1 MKEMETNLQILSDLT
16 HHMKYA
22 KYLSEKKRRET
33 YKETVDRNK
42 KMHIS
47 KYPELRELIDEAYE
61 SVYSKKV
68 IPSMRSMQFAG
79 PAIEVNPSRM
89 FNCSYLPIT
98 DIHAFAETMFLLLS
112 GCGVGYSVQRH
123 HVDELPELRKPIKS
137 RRYLIQD
144 SIEGWADSIKV
155 LMKAYFADRS
165 LPLFDYRSI
174 REKGARLIISG
185 GKAPGAEPLKR
196 CLNKIQTIL
205 DSKGNGDKLTPL
217 ESHDI
222 LCLIADAVLAGGI
235 RRSALISL
243 FSIADDEMMKCKTSY
258 DGVIEDHLGEHDG
271 VHNVRVSVWRDEKYC
286 MTKEVFVPQSDY
298 EELKENGKIQWFYF
312 YPERARSNNS
322 IVIARPLITKDLFET
337 KWDVIK
343 TSGSG
348 EPGLYFTNNIE
359 LGSNPCCEISLNPYQ
374 FCNLTSI
381 NVSDAESQEDLNDRA
396 RVAAFMGTLQ
406 ASYTDFHYLRPQWKK
421 QTEKEALLGVSLTGI
436 ASIDESEFDFAE
448 AAYCAVEE
456 NEKVAQLVGVNPAK
470 RITCIKPEGTGS
482 LVLGTSSGIHAWH
495 NEYYVRRLRVGK
507 NEAIYKYLLDTI
519 PEIIEDEVFG
529 DGAVVT
535 IPVKAPHNAKTR
547 TEDVEQFLN
556 RIKYFT
562 NSWIA
567 KGHNGGMNTHNVSA
581 TVSIKEHEWS
591 RVSTW
596 LWNNQDS
603 FNGLSFLPYDT
614 GTYVQAPFEDITEPE
629 YQKFSSHIRNIN
641 LEDVFEDQDNTNLQ
655 GELACSGGACEI

>member
-1 MKEMETNLQILSDLT
+1 MEKNLEILSDLT

-22 KYLSEKKRRET
+22 KYQPEKNRRET

-42 KMHIS
+42 QMHIDR
-47 KYPELRELIDEAYE
+47 YPEIRELIDDTYE

-79 PAIEVNPSRM
+79 MAIEVNPARM

-98 DIHAFAETMFLLLS
+98 DIEAFSETMFLLLS

-123 HVDELPELRKPIKS
+123 HIEKLPEVRKPIKS

-155 LMKAYFADRS
+155 LLKAYFANRS

-196 CLNKIQTIL
+196 CLNKMQTIL
-205 DSKGNGDKLTPL
+205 DSKTDGEKLTPL
-217 ESHDI
+217 ECHDI
-222 LCLIADAVLAGGI
+222 LCQIADAVLAGGI

-243 FSIADDEMMKCKTSY
+243 FSIADDEMMKCKTAY

-271 VHNVRVSVWRDEKYC
+271 VHNLRVSIWRDDKYY
-286 MTKEVFVPQSDY
+286 MTKEVFLPQNDYSD
-298 EELKENGKIQWFYF
+298 LKDNGKIQWYHF

-322 IVIARPLITKDLFET
+322 IVVARPLITKDLFET

-343 TSGSG
+343 QSGSG

-381 NVSDAESQEDLNDRA
+381 NVANVESQEDLNDRA
-396 RVAAFMGTLQ
+396 RKAAFLGTLQ

-436 ASIDESEFDFAE
+436 ASIDESEFDFVE
-448 AAYCAVEE
+448 ASKCAVDE
-456 NEKVAQLVGVNPAK
+456 NKRVAELLEINPAK
-470 RITCIKPEGTGS
+470 RVTCVKPEGTGS
-482 LVLGTSSGIHAWH
+482 LVLGTSSGVHAWH
-495 NEYYVRRLRVGK
+495 NHYYKRRLRVGK
-507 NEAIYKYLLDTI
+507 NEAIYKYLLDEV
-519 PEIIEDEVFG
+519 PEILEDEVFG
-529 DGAVVT
+529 DGAVIT
-535 IPVKAPHNAKTR
+535 IPVKAPDSAKIR
-547 TEDVEQFLN
+547 TEDVTQFLE
-556 RIKYFT
+556 RVKYFT
-562 NSWIA
+562 NSWV
-567 KGHNGGMNTHNVSA
+567 KSGHNGGMNTHNVSA
-581 TVSIKEHEWS
+581 TVSIKPEDWGK
-591 RVSTW
+591 VSLW
-596 LWNNQDS
+596 LWENQDS

-614 GTYVQAPFEDITEPE
+614 GTYVQAPFEDIDEDE
-629 YQKFSSHIRNIN
+629 YVRFSKHIKRIN
-641 LEDVFEDQDNTNLQ
+641 LEEVLELEDNTNLQ
-655 GELACSGGACEI
+655 GELACAGGACEI

>member
-1 MKEMETNLQILSDLT
+1 MEKNLEILSDLT

-22 KYLSEKKRRET
+22 KYQPEKNRRET

-42 KMHIS
+42 QMHIDR
-47 KYPELRELIDEAYE
+47 YPEIRELIDDTYE

-79 PAIEVNPSRM
+79 MAIEVNPARM

-98 DIHAFAETMFLLLS
+98 DIEAFSETMFLLLS

-123 HVDELPELRKPIKS
+123 HIEKLPEVRKPIKS

-155 LMKAYFADRS
+155 LLKAYFANRS

-196 CLNKIQTIL
+196 CLNKMQTIL
-205 DSKGNGDKLTPL
+205 DSKTDGEKLTPL
-217 ESHDI
+217 ECHDI
-222 LCLIADAVLAGGI
+222 LCQIADAVLAGGI

-243 FSIADDEMMKCKTSY
+243 FSIADDEMMKCKTAY

-271 VHNVRVSVWRDEKYC
+271 VHNLRVSIWRDDKYY
-286 MTKEVFVPQSDY
+286 MTKEVFLPQNDYSD
-298 EELKENGKIQWFYF
+298 LKDNGKIQWYHF

-322 IVIARPLITKDLFET
+322 IVVARPLITKDLFET

-343 TSGSG
+343 QSGSG

-381 NVSDAESQEDLNDRA
+381 NVANVKSQEDLNDRA
-396 RVAAFMGTLQ
+396 RKAAFLGTLQ

-436 ASIDESEFDFAE
+436 ASIDESEFDFVE
-448 AAYCAVEE
+448 ASKCAVDE
-456 NEKVAQLVGVNPAK
+456 NKRVAELLEINPAK
-470 RITCIKPEGTGS
+470 RVTCVKPEGTGS
-482 LVLGTSSGIHAWH
+482 LVLGTSSGVHAWH
-495 NEYYVRRLRVGK
+495 NHFYKRRLRVGK
-507 NEAIYKYLLDTI
+507 NEAIYKYLLDEV
-519 PEIIEDEVFG
+519 PEILEDEVFG
-529 DGAVVT
+529 DGAVIT
-535 IPVKAPHNAKTR
+535 IPVKAPDSAKIR
-547 TEDVEQFLN
+547 TEDVTQFLE
-556 RIKYFT
+556 RVKYFT
-562 NSWIA
+562 NSWV
-567 KGHNGGMNTHNVSA
+567 KSGHNGGMNTHNVSA
-581 TVSIKEHEWS
+581 TVSIKPEDWGK
-591 RVSTW
+591 VSLW
-596 LWNNQDS
+596 LWENQDS

-614 GTYVQAPFEDITEPE
+614 GTYVQAPFEDIDEDE
-629 YQKFSSHIRNIN
+629 YVRFSKHIKRIN
-641 LEDVFEDQDNTNLQ
+641 LEEVLELEDNTNLQ
-655 GELACSGGACEI
+655 GELACAGGACEI

>member
-1 MKEMETNLQILSDLT
+1 MDKNLEFLSDLT

-22 KYLSEKKRRET
+22 KYLPEKQRRET

-42 KMHIS
+42 QMHINR
-47 KYPELRELIDEAYE
+47 YPELRELINNAYE
-61 SVYSKKV
+61 SVYTKKV

-79 PAIEVNPSRM
+79 MAIEVNPSRM
-89 FNCSYLPIT
+89 FNCSYLPVT
-98 DIHAFAETMFLLLS
+98 DIMAFSETMFLLLS

-123 HVDELPELRKPIKS
+123 HVEELPEVRKPIKS
-137 RRYLIQD
+137 RRYLVQD

-155 LMKAYFADRS
+155 LLKAYFANRS

-185 GKAPGAEPLKR
+185 GRAPGGEPLKR

-205 DSKGNGDKLTPL
+205 DSKDDGDKLTPL
-217 ESHDI
+217 ECHDI

-243 FSIADDEMMKCKTSY
+243 FSIADEEMMKCKTTY
-258 DGVIEDHLGEHDG
+258 DGVVEDHLGEHDG
-271 VHNVRVSVWRDEKYC
+271 VHNVRVSAWRDEKYC
-286 MTKEVFVPQSDY
+286 MTKEVFLPQNDY
-298 EELKENGKIQWFYF
+298 EELKENGKIQWYYF

-381 NVSDAESQEDLNDRA
+381 NVANIESQEDLNDRA
-396 RVAAFMGTLQ
+396 RVAAFIGTLQ

-436 ASIDESEFDFAE
+436 ASIDESEFDFIE
-448 AAYCAVEE
+448 AAQCAVKE
-456 NEKVAQLVGVNPAK
+456 NKVLAGLLDINPAK
-470 RITCIKPEGTGS
+470 RVTCIKPEGTGS
-482 LVLGTSSGIHAWH
+482 LVLGTSSGVHAWH
-495 NEYYVRRLRVGK
+495 NHYYKRRLRVGK
-507 NEAIYKYLLDTI
+507 NEAIYKYLLDQV
-519 PEIIEDEVFG
+519 PEILEDEVFG
-529 DGAVVT
+529 DGAVIT
-535 IPVKAPHNAKTR
+535 IPVKAPDSAKIR
-547 TEDVEQFLN
+547 TEDVTQFLE

-562 NSWIA
+562 NSWV
-567 KGHNGGMNTHNVSA
+567 KSGHKGGMNTHNVSA
-581 TVSIKEHEWS
+581 TVSIKPNEWNS
-591 RVSTW
+591 VSLW
-596 LWNNQDS
+596 LWDNQDS

-614 GTYVQAPFEDITEPE
+614 GTYVQAPFEDIDQEE
-629 YQKFSSHIRNIN
+629 FEQFSKHITSIN
-641 LEDVFEDQDNTNLQ
+641 LEKVKEIEDNTDLQ
-655 GELACSGGACEI
+655 GELACSGGSCEIY

>member
-1 MKEMETNLQILSDLT
+1 MEKNLEILSDLT

-22 KYLSEKKRRET
+22 KYQPEKNRRET

-42 KMHIS
+42 QMHIDR
-47 KYPELRELIDEAYE
+47 YPEMKDLIDDTYE

-79 PAIEVNPSRM
+79 MAIEVNPARM

-98 DIHAFAETMFLLLS
+98 DIEAFSETMFLLLS

-123 HVDELPELRKPIKS
+123 HIEKLPEVRKPIKS

-155 LMKAYFADRS
+155 LLKAYFANRS

-174 REKGARLIISG
+174 GEKGARLIISG

-196 CLNKIQTIL
+196 CLNKMQTIL
-205 DSKGNGDKLTPL
+205 DSKDDGEKLTPL
-217 ESHDI
+217 ECHDI
-222 LCLIADAVLAGGI
+222 LCQIADAVLAGGI

-243 FSIADDEMMKCKTSY
+243 FSIADDEMMKCKTAY

-271 VHNVRVSVWRDEKYC
+271 VHNLRVSIWRDDKYY
-286 MTKEVFVPQSDY
+286 MTKEVFLPQNDYSD
-298 EELKENGKIQWFYF
+298 LKDNGKIQWYHF

-322 IVIARPLITKDLFET
+322 IVVARPLITKDLFET

-343 TSGSG
+343 QSGSG

-381 NVSDAESQEDLNDRA
+381 NVANVESQEDLNDRA
-396 RVAAFMGTLQ
+396 RKAAFLGTLQ

-436 ASIDESEFDFAE
+436 ASIDESKFDFVE
-448 AAYCAVEE
+448 ASKCAVDE
-456 NEKVAQLVGVNPAK
+456 NKRVAELLGINPAK
-470 RITCIKPEGTGS
+470 RVTCVKPEGTGS
-482 LVLGTSSGIHAWH
+482 LVLGTSSGVHAWH
-495 NEYYVRRLRVGK
+495 NHYYKRRLRVGK
-507 NEAIYKYLLDTI
+507 NKAIYKYLLDEV
-519 PEIIEDEVFG
+519 PEILEDEVFG
-529 DGAVVT
+529 DGAVIT
-535 IPVKAPHNAKTR
+535 IPVKAPDSAKIR
-547 TEDVEQFLN
+547 TEDVTQFLE
-556 RIKYFT
+556 RVKYFT
-562 NSWIA
+562 NSWV
-567 KGHNGGMNTHNVSA
+567 KSGHNGGMNTHNVSA
-581 TVSIKEHEWS
+581 TVSIKPEDWS
-591 RVSTW
+591 KVSLW
-596 LWNNQDS
+596 LWENQDS

-614 GTYVQAPFEDITEPE
+614 GTYVQAPFEDIDEDE
-629 YQKFSSHIRNIN
+629 YVRFSKHIKRIN
-641 LEDVFEDQDNTNLQ
+641 LEEVLELEDNTNLQ
-655 GELACSGGACEI
+655 GELACAGGACEI

>member
-1 MKEMETNLQILSDLT
+1 MDKNLEFLSDLT

-22 KYLSEKKRRET
+22 KYLPEKQRRET

-42 KMHIS
+42 QMHINR
-47 KYPELRELIDEAYE
+47 YPELRELINNAYE
-61 SVYSKKV
+61 SVYTKKV

-79 PAIEVNPSRM
+79 MAIEVNPSRM
-89 FNCSYLPIT
+89 FNCSYLPVT
-98 DIHAFAETMFLLLS
+98 DIMAFSETMFLLLS

-123 HVDELPELRKPIKS
+123 HVEELPEVRKPIKS
-137 RRYLIQD
+137 RRYLVQD

-155 LMKAYFADRS
+155 LLKAYFANRS

-185 GKAPGAEPLKR
+185 GRAPGGEPLKR

-205 DSKGNGDKLTPL
+205 DSKDDGDKLTPL
-217 ESHDI
+217 ECHDI

-243 FSIADDEMMKCKTSY
+243 FSIADEEMMKCKTTY
-258 DGVIEDHLGEHDG
+258 DGVVEDHLGEHDG
-271 VHNVRVSVWRDEKYC
+271 VHNVRVSAWRDEKYC
-286 MTKEVFVPQSDY
+286 MTKEVFLPQNDY
-298 EELKENGKIQWFYF
+298 EELKENGKIQWYYF

-381 NVSDAESQEDLNDRA
+381 NVANIESQEDLNDRA
-396 RVAAFMGTLQ
+396 RVAAFIGTLQ

-436 ASIDESEFDFAE
+436 ASIDESEFDFIE
-448 AAYCAVEE
+448 AAQCAVKE
-456 NEKVAQLVGVNPAK
+456 NKVLAGLLDINPAK
-470 RITCIKPEGTGS
+470 RVTCIKPEGTGS
-482 LVLGTSSGIHAWH
+482 LVLGTSSGVHAWH
-495 NEYYVRRLRVGK
+495 NHYYKRRLRVGI
-507 NEAIYKYLLDTI
+507 NEAIYKYLLDQV
-519 PEIIEDEVFG
+519 PEILEDEVFG
-529 DGAVVT
+529 DGAVIT
-535 IPVKAPHNAKTR
+535 IPVKAPDSAKIR
-547 TEDVEQFLN
+547 TEDVTQFLE

-562 NSWIA
+562 NSWG
-567 KGHNGGMNTHNVSA
+567 KSGDKGGMNTHKVSA
-581 TVSIKEHEWS
+581 TGSIKPNEWNS
-591 RVSTW
+591 VSLW
-596 LWNNQDS
+596 LWDNQDS

-614 GTYVQAPFEDITEPE
+614 GTYVQAPFEDIDQEE
-629 YQKFSSHIRNIN
+629 FEQFSKHITSIN
-641 LEDVFEDQDNTNLQ
+641 LEEVKEIEDNTDLQ
-655 GELACSGGACEI
+655 GELACSGGSCEIY

>member
-1 MKEMETNLQILSDLT
+1 
-16 HHMKYA
+16 MKYA
-22 KYLSEKKRRET
+22 KYQPEKNRRET

-42 KMHIS
+42 QMHIDM
-47 KYPELRELIDEAYE
+47 YPEMKDLIEETYE

-79 PAIEVNPSRM
+79 MAIEVNPARM

-98 DIHAFAETMFLLLS
+98 DIEAFSETMFLLLS

-123 HVDELPELRKPIKS
+123 HIEKLPEVRKPIKS

-155 LMKAYFADRS
+155 LLKAYFANRS

-196 CLNKIQTIL
+196 CLNKMQTIL
-205 DSKGNGDKLTPL
+205 DSKDDGEKLTPL
-217 ESHDI
+217 ECHDI
-222 LCLIADAVLAGGI
+222 LCQIADAVLAGGI

-243 FSIADDEMMKCKTSY
+243 FSIADDEMMKCKTAY
-258 DGVIEDHLGEHDG
+258 DGVIEDHLSEHDG
-271 VHNVRVSVWRDEKYC
+271 VHNLRVSIWRDDKYY
-286 MTKEVFVPQSDY
+286 MTKEVFLPQNDY
-298 EELKENGKIQWFYF
+298 LDLKDNGKIQWYHF

-322 IVIARPLITKDLFET
+322 IVVARPLITKDLFET

-343 TSGSG
+343 QSGSG

-381 NVSDAESQEDLNDRA
+381 NVANVESQEDLNDRA
-396 RVAAFMGTLQ
+396 RKAAFLGTLQ

-436 ASIDESEFDFAE
+436 ASIDESEFDFVE
-448 AAYCAVEE
+448 ASKCAVDE
-456 NEKVAQLVGVNPAK
+456 NKRVAELLEINPAK
-470 RITCIKPEGTGS
+470 RVTCVKPEGTGS
-482 LVLGTSSGIHAWH
+482 LVLGTSSGVHAWH
-495 NEYYVRRLRVGK
+495 NHFYKRRLRVGK
-507 NEAIYKYLLDTI
+507 NEAIYKYLLDEV
-519 PEIIEDEVFG
+519 PEILEDEVFG
-529 DGAVVT
+529 DGAVIT
-535 IPVKAPHNAKTR
+535 IPVKAPDSAKIR
-547 TEDVEQFLN
+547 TEDVTQFLE
-556 RIKYFT
+556 RVKYFT
-562 NSWIA
+562 NSWV
-567 KGHNGGMNTHNVSA
+567 KSGHNGGMNTHNVSA
-581 TVSIKEHEWS
+581 TVSIKPEDWS
-591 RVSTW
+591 KVSLW
-596 LWNNQDS
+596 LWENQDS

-614 GTYVQAPFEDITEPE
+614 GTYVQAPFEDIDEDE
-629 YQKFSSHIRNIN
+629 YVRFSKHIKRIN
-641 LEDVFEDQDNTNLQ
+641 LEEVLELEDNTNLQ
-655 GELACSGGACEI
+655 GELACAGGACEI

>member
-1 MKEMETNLQILSDLT
+1 M
-16 HHMKYA
+16 
-22 KYLSEKKRRET
+22 
-33 YKETVDRNK
+33 
-42 KMHIS
+42 
-47 KYPELRELIDEAYE
+47 
-61 SVYSKKV
+61 
-68 IPSMRSMQFAG
+68 
-79 PAIEVNPSRM
+79 
-89 FNCSYLPIT
+89 
-98 DIHAFAETMFLLLS
+98 
-112 GCGVGYSVQRH
+112 
-123 HVDELPELRKPIKS
+123 
-137 RRYLIQD
+137 
-144 SIEGWADSIKV
+144 
-155 LMKAYFADRS
+155 
-165 LPLFDYRSI
+165 
-174 REKGARLIISG
+174 IISG

-205 DSKGNGDKLTPL
+205 DSKDNGDKLTPL

-243 FSIADDEMMKCKTSY
+243 FSIADDEMMKCKTAY
-258 DGVIEDHLGEHDG
+258 DGVLEDHLGEHDG

-286 MTKEVFVPQSDY
+286 MTKEVFLPQSDY
-298 EELKENGKIQWFYF
+298 EELKDNGKIQWFYF

-381 NVSDAESQEDLNDRA
+381 NVSDVESQEDLNERA

-436 ASIDESEFDFAE
+436 ASIDESKFDFAE
-448 AAYCAVEE
+448 AAQCAVEE
-456 NEKVAQLVGVNPAK
+456 NEKVAELVGVNPAK

-519 PEIIEDEVFG
+519 PEIIEDEIFG
-529 DGAVVT
+529 DGAVIT
-535 IPVKAPHNAKTR
+535 IPVKAPQDAKTR

-556 RIKYFT
+556 RVKYFT
-562 NSWIA
+562 NSWVA
-567 KGHNGGMNTHNVSA
+567 NGHQGGMNTHNVSA
-581 TVSIKEHEWS
+581 TVSIKADEWG

-596 LWNNQDS
+596 LWDNQDS

-614 GTYVQAPFEDITEPE
+614 GTYVQAPFEDITESD

>member
-1 MKEMETNLQILSDLT
+1 MEKNLEILSDLT

-22 KYLSEKKRRET
+22 KYQPEKNRRET

-42 KMHIS
+42 QMHIDR
-47 KYPELRELIDEAYE
+47 YPEMKDLIDDTYE

-79 PAIEVNPSRM
+79 MAIEVNPARM

-98 DIHAFAETMFLLLS
+98 DIEAFSETMFLLLS

-123 HVDELPELRKPIKS
+123 HIEKLPEVRKPIKS

-155 LMKAYFADRS
+155 LLKAYFANRS

-196 CLNKIQTIL
+196 CLNKMQTIL
-205 DSKGNGDKLTPL
+205 DSKDDGEKLTPL
-217 ESHDI
+217 ECHDI
-222 LCLIADAVLAGGI
+222 LCQIADAVLAGGI

-243 FSIADDEMMKCKTSY
+243 FSIADDEMMKCKTAY

-271 VHNVRVSVWRDEKYC
+271 VHNLRVSIWRDDKYY
-286 MTKEVFVPQSDY
+286 MTKEVFLPQNDYSD
-298 EELKENGKIQWFYF
+298 LKDNGKIQWYHF

-322 IVIARPLITKDLFET
+322 IVVARPLITKDLFET

-343 TSGSG
+343 QSGSG

-381 NVSDAESQEDLNDRA
+381 NVANVDSQEDLNDRA
-396 RVAAFMGTLQ
+396 RKAAFLGTLQ

-436 ASIDESEFDFAE
+436 ASIDESKFDFVE
-448 AAYCAVEE
+448 ASKCAVDE
-456 NEKVAQLVGVNPAK
+456 NKRVAELLGINPAK
-470 RITCIKPEGTGS
+470 RVTCVKPEGTGS
-482 LVLGTSSGIHAWH
+482 LVLGTSSGVHAWH
-495 NEYYVRRLRVGK
+495 NHFYKRRLRVGK
-507 NEAIYKYLLDTI
+507 NEAIYKYLLDEV
-519 PEIIEDEVFG
+519 PEILEDEVFG
-529 DGAVVT
+529 DGAVIT
-535 IPVKAPHNAKTR
+535 IPVKAPDSAKIR
-547 TEDVEQFLN
+547 TEDVTQFLE
-556 RIKYFT
+556 RVKYFT
-562 NSWIA
+562 NSWV
-567 KGHNGGMNTHNVSA
+567 KSGHNGGMNTHNVSA
-581 TVSIKEHEWS
+581 TVSIKPEDWS
-591 RVSTW
+591 KVSLW
-596 LWNNQDS
+596 LWENQDS

-614 GTYVQAPFEDITEPE
+614 GTYVQAPFEDIDEDE
-629 YQKFSSHIRNIN
+629 YLRFSKHIKRIN
-641 LEDVFEDQDNTNLQ
+641 LEEVLELEDNTNLQ
-655 GELACSGGACEI
+655 GELACAGGACEI

>member
-1 MKEMETNLQILSDLT
+1 MDKNLEFLSDLT

-22 KYLSEKKRRET
+22 KYLPEKQRRET

-42 KMHIS
+42 QMHINR
-47 KYPELRELIDEAYE
+47 YPELRELINNAYE
-61 SVYSKKV
+61 SVYTKKV

-79 PAIEVNPSRM
+79 MAIEVNPSRM
-89 FNCSYLPIT
+89 FNCSYLPVT
-98 DIHAFAETMFLLLS
+98 DIMAFSETMFLLLS

-123 HVDELPELRKPIKS
+123 HVEELPEVRKPIKS
-137 RRYLIQD
+137 RRYLVQD

-155 LMKAYFADRS
+155 LLKAYFANRS

-185 GKAPGAEPLKR
+185 GRAPGGEPLKR

-205 DSKGNGDKLTPL
+205 DSKDDGDKLTPL
-217 ESHDI
+217 ECHDI

-243 FSIADDEMMKCKTSY
+243 FSIADEEMMKCKTTY
-258 DGVIEDHLGEHDG
+258 DGVVEDHLGEHDG
-271 VHNVRVSVWRDEKYC
+271 VHNVRVSAWRDEKYC
-286 MTKEVFVPQSDY
+286 MTKEVFLPQNDY
-298 EELKENGKIQWFYF
+298 EELKENGKIQWYYF

-374 FCNLTSI
+374 FSNLTTI
-381 NVSDAESQEDLNDRA
+381 NVANIESQVALNDRA
-396 RVAAFMGTLQ
+396 RVAAFFGTLQ

-436 ASIDESEFDFAE
+436 ASIDESEFDFIE
-448 AAYCAVEE
+448 AAQCAVKE
-456 NEKVAQLVGVNPAK
+456 NKVLAGLLDINPAK
-470 RITCIKPEGTGS
+470 RVTCIKPEGTGS
-482 LVLGTSSGIHAWH
+482 LVLGTSSGVHAWH
-495 NEYYVRRLRVGK
+495 NHYYKRRLRVGK
-507 NEAIYKYLLDTI
+507 NEAIYKYLLDQV
-519 PEIIEDEVFG
+519 PEILEDEVFG
-529 DGAVVT
+529 DGAVIT
-535 IPVKAPHNAKTR
+535 IPVKAPDSAKIR
-547 TEDVEQFLN
+547 TEDVTQFLE

-562 NSWIA
+562 NSWV
-567 KGHNGGMNTHNVSA
+567 KSGHKGGMNTHNVSA
-581 TVSIKEHEWS
+581 TVSIKPNEWNS
-591 RVSTW
+591 VSLW
-596 LWNNQDS
+596 LWDNQDS

-614 GTYVQAPFEDITEPE
+614 GTYVQAPFEDIDQEE
-629 YQKFSSHIRNIN
+629 FEQFSKHITSIN
-641 LEDVFEDQDNTNLQ
+641 LEEVKEIEDNTDLQ
-655 GELACSGGACEI
+655 GELACSGGSCEIY